1 MKTVQLAHG
10 EEVVVLVKVTLLSL
24 DHLIKDNPIGFYELV
39 MKCRDPQHSIWG
51 DQQGK
56 LQELSLVQPDGRVHQ
71 SIRNVVLSSVQGDG
85 LEMVLTSP
93 L

>member
-39 MKCRDPQHSIWG
+39 MKCRNPQHSIWG

-56 LQELSLVQPDGRVHQ
+56 LQELSLEYTKCRTVECPGRWA
-71 SIRNVVLSSVQGDG
+71 GDG
-85 LEMVLTSP
+85 TDKSFIVPRSSRR
-93 L
+93 